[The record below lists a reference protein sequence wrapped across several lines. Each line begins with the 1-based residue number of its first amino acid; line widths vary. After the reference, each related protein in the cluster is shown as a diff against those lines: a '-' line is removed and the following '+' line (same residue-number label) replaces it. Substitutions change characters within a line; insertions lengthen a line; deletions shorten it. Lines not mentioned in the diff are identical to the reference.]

1 MFSFEDR
8 YPCYNPKR
16 KKPFNIQFRNEKN
29 LGKTIFLVHLKY
41 VLDYIQELP
50 EQFQWLKNID
60 EKNNDERKPPGPSLK
75 KSQPECNDSEG
86 AASESEIEHP
96 AAKTAPTPAAPQN
109 KKKVAAV
116 PNKKDLIPDSVLSDA
131 ETDSD
136 APLESDDSDL
146 YEGGEDG
153 AAEQKQDNEDD
164 SMLRWQ
170 QIKRFFKCS
179 DPNTEEEEMQKGNG

>member
-1 MFSFEDR
+1 M
-8 YPCYNPKR
+8 
-16 KKPFNIQFRNEKN
+16 
-29 LGKTIFLVHLKY
+29 
-41 VLDYIQELP
+41 
-50 EQFQWLKNID
+50 
-60 EKNNDERKPPGPSLK
+60 
-75 KSQPECNDSEG
+75 
-86 AASESEIEHP
+86 
-96 AAKTAPTPAAPQN
+96 
-109 KKKVAAV
+109 
-116 PNKKDLIPDSVLSDA
+116 LSDA

-179 DPNTEEEEMQKGNG
+179 DPNTEEEEMQKGNRLVKVQAFLMLSFRLVKHFIWLHNALPLMILSKLSRADVYSNNT

>member
-1 MFSFEDR
+1 
-8 YPCYNPKR
+8 
-16 KKPFNIQFRNEKN
+16 
-29 LGKTIFLVHLKY
+29 
-41 VLDYIQELP
+41 
-50 EQFQWLKNID
+50 
-60 EKNNDERKPPGPSLK
+60 
-75 KSQPECNDSEG
+75 
-86 AASESEIEHP
+86 
-96 AAKTAPTPAAPQN
+96 
-109 KKKVAAV
+109 
-116 PNKKDLIPDSVLSDA
+116 VLSDA

-179 DPNTEEEEMQKGNG
+179 DPNTEEEEMQKGNRLVKVQAFFDAFIQACKHFIWLHNALPLMILSKLSRADVYSNNT